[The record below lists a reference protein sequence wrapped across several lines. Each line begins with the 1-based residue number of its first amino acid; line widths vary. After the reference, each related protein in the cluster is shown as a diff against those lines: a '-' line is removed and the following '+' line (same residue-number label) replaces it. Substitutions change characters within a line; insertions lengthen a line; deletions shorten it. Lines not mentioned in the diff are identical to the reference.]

1 MKKATR
7 LPYVLVLIAGL
18 SVAAFAQAPAA
29 ATGIAGTVT
38 DKSGAVFPGVT
49 VTVLGATGATQTAVS
64 NGRGEYSVADLPPG
78 SYTVSIS
85 AQGFKS
91 FEKTGV
97 NVSSGQMARVDI
109 TMEPAEAN
117 TSVEVVGQRAAGV
130 ETDTAQVSGTITQRE
145 VIETGLNGRNFTQLI
160 ALAPGVSN
168 QTGQDEAKVGV
179 VGSTKYSVNGG
190 RVEYNTFDVDGSDLL
205 NVGINGS
212 NSTLIVYPS
221 LDAIQEVKV
230 LTSNYGAM
238 YGRTASGTVLV
249 ATKTGAQE
257 FHGDGYYFGRNE
269 ALNARNFFDQ
279 TQGAPLYR
287 RSDLG
292 VTIGGPLF
300 IPNRYN
306 TKKDKTFFF
315 FSEEYRLE
323 KSPYQYNQAV
333 PSMAERSGDFNDVCP
348 ALGSKDYPAFLRT
361 KYPDCP
367 SSGGDAARFGYQLVY
382 PNNQISG
389 PYSLL
394 DRNAV
399 AILNS
404 GVIPAP
410 NASSGCNSSIGSC
423 YDTTVS
429 PPTHWREELFRIDH
443 NFTER
448 TRLMFRYIHDSWDTV
463 VPTPQWGSIQ
473 NSFPTIQN
481 DFVGPGV
488 SMVARI
494 TQTLSPTLLHEFSFS
509 YTNSTITLADTNG
522 PGAQWQRPSAL
533 DAPCAFETNSFGSS
547 ANQCPI
553 GYLFNNGFGGK
564 MPGIAIGGTNREF
577 GGTGFAVDAGYMPWN
592 HKNPIYNFA
601 DHLSKVFG
609 GHNLQFGA
617 QLLLYQRDQTNSA
630 IGAVT
635 GDVQGVLTFTNVA
648 NYNTTGNAFAD
659 FLFHGAPGVNS
670 DIKSFTQDSAQGVY
684 HQRYQVAEPYL
695 QDDWRVNSRLTVNLG
710 VRLSLFGTYYTSN
723 RNEYNWVPGAFNQ
736 SIASSVSINPT
747 TGALQ
752 YSQIDPSTGAN
763 DPVPLNL
770 SNLDPAITNGLVHC
784 GSGPS
789 ALANPSSQMTLPA
802 SCMQGHLFNWAPR
815 IGFAFDP
822 KGDGKT
828 SIRAGYGIFYEHGT
842 GNEANTGSLEASS
855 PLVLNMTQNLPLGY
869 ACIGGVDTNDCAQT
883 GAFPPN
889 VTSIPA
895 KAVWPY
901 VQQWSLSVQREFPGS
916 MVGTFAYVGS
926 KGTNLTL
933 ERNLN
938 QLPPVPASQNPYS
951 KGEPF
956 IPVVNNYP
964 TTTNAVS
971 GDCATYAGTSS
982 FTLTNGAVINPG
994 DPGYINM
1001 LAACYGSTTSNG
1013 PFADPSGLRSYL
1025 GLGQI
1030 ISLENSANSTYNA
1043 FQTTLRRTAGPFTLG
1058 LSYTYSHSLDNSSD
1072 RSDATFVDSYNLASN
1087 KASSNFDQRNL
1098 LNISYIYELPILQ
1111 FLASPIG
1118 QMFSSDGTGQVSES
1132 TRKALKGWEL
1142 SGITSFQSGT
1152 PFSVVNAGGFN
1163 GISVP
1168 DNAGVAN
1175 GLGLGSYPDMVGN
1188 PHGPV
1193 PSGGANGY
1201 SVGPLLLN
1209 PGAFAAP
1216 TGLTFGDAG
1225 RNALNNPSRLN
1236 FDMAL
1241 LKHIKVRE
1249 NSEVELRLE
1258 TFNTFNHTQFRIYD
1272 SNLGNQSNNTV
1283 SCYGGPNSGYSAAG
1297 GDGVDCL
1304 TGSAFLH
1311 PINAHRPRTVQFGL
1325 KYSF

>member
-1 MKKATR
+1 LKQTTHFLYA
-7 LPYVLVLIAGL
+7 LALFAGF
-18 SVAAFAQAPAA
+18 SIGAFAQPPAA

-38 DKSGAVFPGVT
+38 DNSGAVFPGASVT
-49 VTVLGATGATQTAVS
+49 AAGSAAAMQTVVT
-64 NGRGEYSVADLPPG
+64 NERGEYSFGLPPG
-78 SYTVSIS
+78 SYTI
-85 AQGFKS
+85 AIQAPGFKK
-91 FEKTGV
+91 FEKEGV
-97 NVSSGQMARVDI
+97 GVVSGEVARLDI
-109 TMEPAEAN
+109 TLAPEEAR
-117 TSVEVVGQRAAGV
+117 TAVEVAGQNVAGV
-130 ETDTAQVSGTITQRE
+130 ETDTAQVSGTITQKE
-145 VIETGLNGRNFTQLI
+145 VVETGLNGRNFTQLI

-249 ATKTGAQE
+249 ATKTGTQD

-269 ALNARNFFDQ
+269 ALNARNFFDE

-292 VTIGGPLF
+292 VTIGGPLY

-306 TKKDKTFFF
+306 TRRNKTFFF

-323 KSPYQYNQAV
+323 KSPYEYNQAV
-333 PSMAERSGDFNDVCP
+333 PSMAERAGDFSDVCP
-348 ALGSKDYPAFLRT
+348 APGSKSYPVFLRT
-361 KYPDCP
+361 QYPDCP
-367 SSGGDAARFGYQLVY
+367 SQGGDAAKFGYLLAF
-382 PNNQISG
+382 PNNQIDG
-389 PYSLL
+389 PYSQL
-394 DRNAV
+394 DRNAL

-404 GVIPAP
+404 GIIPAP
-410 NASSGCNSSIGSC
+410 NASAGCNSSISSC

-443 NFTER
+443 NFTEK
-448 TRLMFRYIHDSWDTV
+448 TRLMFRFIHDSWDTV
-463 VPTPQWGSIQ
+463 VPTPQWASVQ
-473 NSFPTIQN
+473 NSFPTIEN
-481 DFVGPGV
+481 EFTGPGI
-488 SMVARI
+488 SAVAHL
-494 TQTLSPTLLHEFSFS
+494 TQTISPTLLQEFSFS
-509 YTNSTITLADTNG
+509 YTNSTIALTDTNG
-522 PGAQWQRPSAL
+522 PGAQWQRPSTL
-533 DAPCAFETNSFGSS
+533 DEPCAVETNSFNAS
-547 ANQCPI
+547 ANQCPM

-564 MPGIAIGGTNREF
+564 MPGIVIGGTNREY

-601 DHLSKVFG
+601 DHLSKVFH
-609 GHNLQFGA
+609 GHDFQFGA
-617 QLLLYQRDQTNSA
+617 QFLLYQRDQTNSA

-635 GDVQGVLTFTNVA
+635 GDTQGILTFTNVA
-648 NYNTTGNAFAD
+648 NSSTTGNAFAD
-659 FLFHGAPGVNS
+659 FLFHGIGTQDNN
-670 DIKSFTQDSAQGVY
+670 DIRSFTQDSAQGLY
-684 HQRYQVAEPYL
+684 HQRYQVAEPYF
-695 QDDWRVNSRLTVNLG
+695 QDDWRISSRLTVNLG
-710 VRLSLFGTYYTSN
+710 VRLSLFGTYRTSN
-723 RNEYNWVPGAFNQ
+723 NNEYNWVPGAFNQ
-736 SIASSVSINPT
+736 SIAGSVGINPL
-747 TGALQ
+747 TGGLQ
-752 YSQIDPSTGAN
+752 YSQIDPNTGGN
-763 DPVPLNL
+763 DPVPLSL
-770 SNLDPAITNGLVHC
+770 SNLDPSITNGLVHC
-784 GSGPS
+784 GSGAS
-789 ALANPSSQMTLPA
+789 ALAGPSSQMTLPA
-802 SCMQGHLFNWAPR
+802 SCMRGRLFNWAPR

-855 PLVLNMTQNLPLGY
+855 PLVLNMTQNLPLSY
-869 ACIGGVDTNDCAQT
+869 ACIGEAGGNCPPAA
-883 GAFPPN
+883 AFPAN
-889 VTSIPA
+889 VTSIPTQ
-895 KAVWPY
+895 AVWPY
-901 VQQWSLSVQREFPGS
+901 VQQWSLSVQRELPGS

-926 KGTNLTL
+926 KGTHLTL
-933 ERNLN
+933 EGNLN
-938 QLPPVPASQNPYS
+938 QLTPVPASQNPYTR
-951 KGEPF
+951 GEPL
-956 IPVVNNYP
+956 ILTAPGG
-964 TTTNAVS
+964 
-971 GDCATYAGTSS
+971 GDCATYDGTGI
-982 FTLTNGAVINPG
+982 FTLTNGAVVAPG
-994 DPGYINM
+994 SPAFTNM
-1001 LAACYGSTTSNG
+1001 QAACYGQLLLGSS
-1013 PFADPSGLRSYL
+1013 PPPDSLRPYV

-1030 ISLENSANSTYNA
+1030 IALENAANSTYNA
-1043 FQTTLRRTAGPFTLG
+1043 FQTTFRRTAGPLTLG
-1058 LSYTYSHSLDNSSD
+1058 LSYTYSHSLDDSSD
-1072 RSDATFVDSYNLASN
+1072 RSDATFVNSYDYASN

-1098 LNISYIYELPILQ
+1098 LNISYIYELPFLQ
-1111 FLASPIG
+1111 FIASPIG

-1132 TRKALKGWEL
+1132 TQKALKGWQL
-1142 SGITSFQSGT
+1142 SGIATFQSGT
-1152 PFSVVNAGGFN
+1152 PFSVVNAGSGAN
-1163 GISVP
+1163 GISLP

-1175 GLGLGSYPDMVGN
+1175 TLGLGSYPDVVGN
-1188 PHGPV
+1188 PHGPI
-1193 PSGGANGY
+1193 PSGGDNGN

-1249 NSEVELRLE
+1249 NSELELRLE

-1283 SCYGGPNSGYSAAG
+1283 SCYGGPASGYSAAG

-1311 PINAHRPRTVQFGL
+1311 PVNAHRPRTVQFGV